1 VRKLSD
7 YNRIVDDAEIARIYS
22 KASNFYERH
31 IVHFNST
38 FQGGGVAEILYSLL
52 PLMND
57 AGLYA
62 EWRTFY
68 GSPDFFMITK
78 KFHNALQGDRI
89 NLTEVK
95 RRLYV
100 QASETF
106 SVFNHLNHD
115 CVIVHDPQPLPL
127 IFYYRKKQP
136 WIWRCHIDLSAPRP
150 ELWEFLKKFILRY
163 DQVVISHERYRKP
176 DLPVPQR
183 VIAPAIDPLTPKNMD
198 LSEEDV
204 QKYLR
209 KYGVPTDKPILAQI
223 SRFDRHKDP
232 EGALRVFNKVRECVD
247 CRLVLCGSMA
257 TDDPEGMKVYEQ
269 IERKANRMIEEKK
282 VILLTVENN
291 ILVNA
296 LQRTA
301 SVIIQKS
308 LKEGFGLTVAEAL
321 WKYKPVV
328 ASNVGGIPLQI
339 QDGVSGFL
347 LDARDEDGFADRI
360 VRILEDKD
368 LGRRLGTAG
377 REIVR
382 KNYLITRLLADYMDL
397 LADVMKKD

>member
-1 VRKLSD
+1 MRKLSD

>member
-1 VRKLSD
+1 MRTLAD
-7 YNRIVDDAEIARIYS
+7 YDRIVDDAEIARIYA
-22 KASNFYERH
+22 KASKFYERH
-31 IVHFNST
+31 VVHFNST

-62 EWRTFY
+62 EWRTLY

-95 RRLYV
+95 KRLYQ

-127 IFYYRKKQP
+127 VFYYRKKQP
-136 WIWRCHIDLSAPRP
+136 WIWRCHIDLSGPNG

-163 DQVVISHERYRKP
+163 DQVVVSHEKYRQP

-183 VIAPAIDPLTPKNMD
+183 VIPPAIDPLTPKNMD
-198 LSEEDV
+198 LTAEDV

-209 KYGVPTDKPILAQI
+209 KYGVPTDKPLVTQI

-232 EGALRVFNKVRECVD
+232 EGVLRVFNKVRESVD

-257 TDDPEGMKVYEQ
+257 SDDPEGLKVFEQ
-269 IERKANRMIEEKK
+269 IERKANRLIDDKK
-282 VILLTVENN
+282 VILITVENT

-296 LQRTA
+296 LQRTS
-301 SVIIQKS
+301 SVVVQKS
-308 LKEGFGLTVAEAL
+308 LKEGFGLTVTEAL
-321 WKYKPVV
+321 WKAKPVV

-339 QDGVSGFL
+339 EDGVSGFL
-347 LDARDEDGFADRI
+347 LDPKDEDGFADRI
-360 VRILEDKD
+360 VRIIQDPD
-368 LGRRLGTAG
+368 LGRRLGAAG
-377 REIVR
+377 RETVR
-382 KNYLITRLLADYMDL
+382 KKYLITRLLADWLDL
-397 LADVMKKD
+397 LADVMK

>member
-1 VRKLSD
+1 MRTLAD
-7 YNRIVDDAEIARIYS
+7 YNRIVDDAEIHRIYA
-22 KASNFYERH
+22 KASKFYERH

-62 EWRTFY
+62 EWR
-68 GSPDFFMITK
+68 GLSGPADFFMITK

-89 NLTEVK
+89 NLSEVK

-127 IFYYRKKQP
+127 IFFYRKRQP
-136 WIWRCHIDLSAPRP
+136 WIWRCHVDLSAPNN
-150 ELWEFLKKFILRY
+150 ELWEFLKRFILRY
-163 DQVVISHERYRKP
+163 DHVVVSNEKYRRP

-183 VIAPAIDPLTPKNMD
+183 VIPPAIDPLTPKNMNLGQD
-198 LSEEDV
+198 DV

-209 KYGVPTDKPILAQI
+209 KYGVPTDKPLITQI

-232 EGALRVFNKVRECVD
+232 EGVLRVFNKVRESVD
-247 CRLVLCGSMA
+247 CRLVLCGNMA
-257 TDDPEGMKVYEQ
+257 SDDPEGLKVFEQ
-269 IERKANRMIEEKK
+269 VERKAGKMLDDKR
-282 VILLTVENN
+282 VILITVENN

-296 LQRTA
+296 LQRTSA
-301 SVIIQKS
+301 VVVQKS
-308 LKEGFGLTVAEAL
+308 LKEGFGLTVTEAL
-321 WKYKPVV
+321 WKSKPVV

-339 QDGVSGFL
+339 EDGTSGFL
-347 LDARDEDGFADRI
+347 IDPKDEDGFADRI
-360 VRILEDKD
+360 VRILEDPD
-368 LGRRLGTAG
+368 LGRRLGEAG
-377 REIVR
+377 RETVH
-382 KNYLITRLLADYMDL
+382 KKYLITRLLGDYLDL
-397 LADVMKKD
+397 LTDVMS

>member
-1 VRKLSD
+1 MRTLAD
-7 YNRIVDDAEIARIYS
+7 YNRIVDDAEIARIYA
-22 KASNFYERH
+22 KASKFYERH
-31 IVHFNST
+31 VVHFNST

-62 EWRTFY
+62 EWRTLY

-95 RRLYV
+95 KRLYK

-127 IFYYRKKQP
+127 VFYYRKKQP
-136 WIWRCHIDLSAPRP
+136 WIWRCHIDLSSPNG

-163 DQVVISHERYRKP
+163 DQVVVSHEKYRQP

-183 VIAPAIDPLTPKNMD
+183 VIPPAIDPLTPKNMD
-198 LSEEDV
+198 LSAEDI

-209 KYGVPTDKPILAQI
+209 KYGVPTDKPLVTQI

-232 EGALRVFNKVRECVD
+232 EGVLRVFNKVRESVD

-257 TDDPEGMKVYEQ
+257 SDDPEGLKVFEQ
-269 IERKANRMIEEKK
+269 IERKANRLIDDKK
-282 VILLTVENN
+282 VILITVENN

-296 LQRTA
+296 LQRTS
-301 SVIIQKS
+301 SVVVQKS
-308 LKEGFGLTVAEAL
+308 LKEGFGLTVTEAL
-321 WKYKPVV
+321 WKGKPVV

-339 QDGVSGFL
+339 EDGASGFL
-347 LDARDEDGFADRI
+347 LDPKDEDGFADRI
-360 VRILEDKD
+360 VRILQDPD
-368 LGRRLGTAG
+368 LGRKLGAAG
-377 REIVR
+377 RETVR
-382 KNYLITRLLADYMDL
+382 KKYLITRLLADWLDL
-397 LADVMKKD
+397 LADVMK

>member
-1 VRKLSD
+1 LRTLAD
-7 YNRIVDDAEIARIYS
+7 YNRCVDDAEIHRIYA
-22 KASNFYERH
+22 KASKFYERH
-31 IVHFNST
+31 VVHFNST

-52 PLMND
+52 PIMND

-62 EWRTFY
+62 EWRTLY

-78 KFHNALQGDRI
+78 KFHNALQGDRV
-89 NLTEVK
+89 NLTSLK
-95 RRLYV
+95 KRLYA

-127 IFYYRKKQP
+127 ISYYRKKQP
-136 WIWRCHIDLSAPRP
+136 WIWRCHIDLSAPNG
-150 ELWEFLKKFILRY
+150 ELWDFLKTYILRY
-163 DQVVISHERYRKP
+163 DHVVVSHEKYRQP

-183 VIAPAIDPLTPKNMD
+183 VIAPAIDPLTPKNMP
-198 LSEEDV
+198 LGEEDI

-209 KYGVPTDKPILAQI
+209 KYGIPTDKPLITQI

-232 EGALRVFNKVRECVD
+232 EGVLRVFGKVRESVD

-257 TDDPEGMKVYEQ
+257 TDDPEGMKVFER
-269 IERKANRMIEEKK
+269 IERKAGRLIDDKK
-282 VILLTVENN
+282 VILITVENN

-296 LQRTA
+296 LQRTS
-301 SVIIQKS
+301 SVIVQKS
-308 LKEGFGLTVAEAL
+308 LKEGFGLTVTEGL
-321 WKYKPVV
+321 WKGKPVV

-339 QDGVSGFL
+339 EEGVSGFL
-347 LDARDEDGFADRI
+347 LDPRDEDGFADRI
-360 VRILEDKD
+360 VRILGDPD

-377 REIVR
+377 REAVR
-382 KNYLITRLLADYMDL
+382 KNFLITRLLADWLDL
-397 LADVMKKD
+397 LADVMR

>member
-1 VRKLSD
+1 MRTLAD
-7 YNRIVDDAEIARIYS
+7 YNRIVDDAEIARIYA
-22 KASNFYERH
+22 KASKFYERH
-31 IVHFNST
+31 VVHFNST

-62 EWRTFY
+62 EWRTLY

-95 RRLYV
+95 KRLYQ

-127 IFYYRKKQP
+127 VFYYRKKQP
-136 WIWRCHIDLSAPRP
+136 WIWRCHIDLSSPNG

-163 DQVVISHERYRKP
+163 DQVVVSHEKYRQP

-183 VIAPAIDPLTPKNMD
+183 VIPPAIDPLTPKNMD
-198 LSEEDV
+198 LSAEDV

-209 KYGVPTDKPILAQI
+209 KYGVPTDKPLVTQI

-232 EGALRVFNKVRECVD
+232 EGVLRVFNKVRESVD

-257 TDDPEGMKVYEQ
+257 SDDPEGLKVFEQ
-269 IERKANRMIEEKK
+269 IERKASRLIDDKK
-282 VILLTVENN
+282 VILITVENT

-296 LQRTA
+296 LQRTS
-301 SVIIQKS
+301 SVVVQKS
-308 LKEGFGLTVAEAL
+308 LKEGFGLTVTEAL
-321 WKYKPVV
+321 WKAKPVV

-339 QDGVSGFL
+339 EDGVSGFL
-347 LDARDEDGFADRI
+347 LDPKDEDGFADRI
-360 VRILEDKD
+360 VRVLQDPD
-368 LGRRLGTAG
+368 LGRRLGAAG
-377 REIVR
+377 RETVR
-382 KNYLITRLLADYMDL
+382 KKFLITRLLADWLDL
-397 LADVMKKD
+397 LSDVMK

>member
-1 VRKLSD
+1 MRKLSD
-7 YNRIVDDAEIARIYS
+7 YSRIVDDSEIAGIYR
-22 KASNFYERH
+22 KASNFYGRH
-31 IVHFNST
+31 IVNFNST

-62 EWRTFY
+62 EWRTLY

-95 RRLYV
+95 RRLYI

-127 IFYYRKKQP
+127 VFFYRKKQP
-136 WIWRCHIDLSAPRP
+136 WIWRCHIDLSSPRP

-163 DQVVISHERYRKP
+163 DQVVISHEQYRKA

-183 VIAPAIDPLTPKNMD
+183 VIPPAIDPLTPKNMD
-198 LSEEDV
+198 LGEDDV

-209 KYGVPTDKPILAQI
+209 KYGVPTDKPLLAQI

-232 EGALRVFNKVRECVD
+232 EGVLRVFNKVRECAD

-257 TDDPEGMKVYEQ
+257 SDDPEGIKVYEQ
-269 IERKANRMIEEKK
+269 IERKAGRLIEDKK

-308 LKEGFGLTVAEAL
+308 LKEGFGLTVTEAL
-321 WKYKPVV
+321 WKAKPVV
-328 ASNVGGIPLQI
+328 ASNAGGIPLQI

-347 LDARDEDGFADRI
+347 LDAKDEDGFADRI
-360 VRILEDKD
+360 VRILENKD
-368 LGRRLGTAG
+368 LGRRLGAAG

-382 KNYLITRLLADYMDL
+382 KNYLITRLLSDYMDL
-397 LADVMKKD
+397 LADVMKKV

>member
-1 VRKLSD
+1 MRTLAD
-7 YNRIVDDAEIARIYS
+7 YNRIVDDAEIARIYA
-22 KASNFYERH
+22 KASKFYERH
-31 IVHFNST
+31 VVHFNST

-62 EWRTFY
+62 EWRTLY

-95 RRLYV
+95 KRLYK

-127 IFYYRKKQP
+127 VFYYRKKQP
-136 WIWRCHIDLSAPRP
+136 WIWRCHIDLSSPNG

-163 DQVVISHERYRKP
+163 DQVVVSHEKYRQP

-183 VIAPAIDPLTPKNMD
+183 VIPPAIDPLTPKNMD
-198 LSEEDV
+198 LSAEDV

-209 KYGVPTDKPILAQI
+209 KYGVPTDKPLVTQI

-232 EGALRVFNKVRECVD
+232 EGVLRVFNKVRESVD

-257 TDDPEGMKVYEQ
+257 SDDPEGLKVFEQ
-269 IERKANRMIEEKK
+269 IERKANRLIDDKK
-282 VILLTVENN
+282 VILITVENT

-296 LQRTA
+296 LQRTS
-301 SVIIQKS
+301 SVVVQKS
-308 LKEGFGLTVAEAL
+308 LKEGFGLTVTEAL
-321 WKYKPVV
+321 WKGKPVV

-339 QDGVSGFL
+339 EDGVSGFL
-347 LDARDEDGFADRI
+347 LDPKDEDGFADRI
-360 VRILEDKD
+360 VRILQDPD
-368 LGRRLGTAG
+368 LGRRLGAAG
-377 REIVR
+377 RETVR
-382 KNYLITRLLADYMDL
+382 KKYLITRLLADWLDL
-397 LADVMKKD
+397 LADVMK

>member
-1 VRKLSD
+1 MRTLAD
-7 YNRIVDDAEIARIYS
+7 YNRIVDDAEIARIYA
-22 KASNFYERH
+22 KASKFYERH

-62 EWRTFY
+62 EWRTLY

-89 NLTEVK
+89 NMTDVK

-127 IFYYRKKQP
+127 ISFYRKKQP
-136 WIWRCHIDLSAPRP
+136 WIWRCHVDLSSPNG

-163 DQVVISHERYRKP
+163 DQIVVSHEKYRQP
-176 DLPVPQR
+176 GLPVPQR
-183 VIAPAIDPLTPKNMD
+183 VIPPAIDPLTPKNMT
-198 LSEEDV
+198 LGQEDV

-209 KYGVPTDKPILAQI
+209 KYGVPTDKPLITQI

-232 EGALRVFNKVRECVD
+232 EGVLRVFNKVRESVD

-257 TDDPEGMKVYEQ
+257 SDDPEGLKVFEQ
-269 IERKANRMIEEKK
+269 VERKAGRLIDDKK
-282 VILLTVENN
+282 VIFITVENN

-296 LQRTA
+296 LQRT
-301 SVIIQKS
+301 SGVIVQKS
-308 LKEGFGLTVAEAL
+308 LKEGFGLTVTEAL
-321 WKYKPVV
+321 WKGRPVV

-339 QDGVSGFL
+339 EDGVSGFL
-347 LDARDEDGFADRI
+347 LDPKDEDGFADRI
-360 VRILEDKD
+360 VRILQDAD
-368 LGRRLGTAG
+368 LGRRLGEAG
-377 REIVR
+377 RETVR
-382 KNYLITRLLADYMDL
+382 QKYLITRLLADYLDL
-397 LADVMKKD
+397 LTDVMKS

>member
-1 VRKLSD
+1 LRTLAD
-7 YNRIVDDAEIARIYS
+7 YNRVVDDAEIHRIYA
-22 KASNFYERH
+22 KASKFYERH
-31 IVHFNST
+31 VVHFNST

-52 PLMND
+52 PIMND

-62 EWRTFY
+62 EWRTLY

-89 NLTEVK
+89 NLSEVK
-95 RRLYV
+95 KRLYR

-127 IFYYRKKQP
+127 ISYYRKKQP
-136 WIWRCHIDLSAPRP
+136 WIWRCHIDLSAPNG
-150 ELWEFLKKFILRY
+150 ELWDFLKKFILRY
-163 DQVVISHERYRKP
+163 DHVVVSHEKYRQS

-183 VIAPAIDPLTPKNMD
+183 VIAPAIDPLTPKNMP
-198 LSEEDV
+198 LGEEDV

-209 KYGVPTDKPILAQI
+209 KYGIPTDKPLVTQI

-232 EGALRVFNKVRECVD
+232 EGVLRVFNKVRESVD

-257 TDDPEGMKVYEQ
+257 TDDPEGMKVFEQ
-269 IERKANRMIEEKK
+269 IERKAGRLIDEKK

-296 LQRTA
+296 LQRT
-301 SVIIQKS
+301 SCVVVQKS
-308 LKEGFGLTVAEAL
+308 LKEGFGLTVTEAL
-321 WKYKPVV
+321 WKGKPVV

-339 QDGVSGFL
+339 EDGASGFL
-347 LDARDEDGFADRI
+347 LDPKDEDGFADRI
-360 VRILEDKD
+360 VRVLQDPD
-368 LGRRLGTAG
+368 LGRRLGAAG
-377 REIVR
+377 REAVR
-382 KNYLITRLLADYMDL
+382 KNYLITRLLADWLDL
-397 LADVMKKD
+397 LADVMT

>member
-1 VRKLSD
+1 MRTLAD
-7 YNRIVDDAEIARIYS
+7 YNRIVDDAEIARIYA
-22 KASNFYERH
+22 KASKFYERH
-31 IVHFNST
+31 VVHFNST

-62 EWRTFY
+62 EWRTLY

-95 RRLYV
+95 KRLYQ

-127 IFYYRKKQP
+127 VFYYRKKQP
-136 WIWRCHIDLSAPRP
+136 WIWRCHIDLSSPNG

-163 DQVVISHERYRKP
+163 DQVVVSHEKYRQP

-183 VIAPAIDPLTPKNMD
+183 VIPPAIDPLTPKNMD
-198 LSEEDV
+198 LSAEDV

-209 KYGVPTDKPILAQI
+209 KYGVPTDKPLVTQI

-232 EGALRVFNKVRECVD
+232 EGVLRVFNKVRESVD

-257 TDDPEGMKVYEQ
+257 SDDPEGLKVFEQ
-269 IERKANRMIEEKK
+269 IERKANRLIDDKK
-282 VILLTVENN
+282 VILITVENT

-296 LQRTA
+296 LQRTS
-301 SVIIQKS
+301 SVVVQKS
-308 LKEGFGLTVAEAL
+308 LKEGFGLTVTEAL
-321 WKYKPVV
+321 WKAKPVV

-339 QDGVSGFL
+339 EDGVSGFL
-347 LDARDEDGFADRI
+347 LDPKDEDGFADRI
-360 VRILEDKD
+360 VRILQDPD
-368 LGRRLGTAG
+368 LGRRLGAAG
-377 REIVR
+377 RETVR
-382 KNYLITRLLADYMDL
+382 KKYLITRLLADYLDM
-397 LADVMKKD
+397 LADVMK